1 MGNRVRRASIQVH
14 FGLDVVVVVV
24 VVVAMVVV
32 VFVSSVVALA
42 GMVAVG
48 DISVVDAAVELGGV
62 SADSSPP
69 RTETV

>member
-14 FGLDVVVVVV
+14 FGLDVVV

-48 DISVVDAAVELGGV
+48 DISVVDAAVELGGI